1 MNNDRPVNNQRRI
14 LDLYHYYR
22 GEKRLTSHCDTLLY
36 SSFLAMTTKI
46 TLRIIREGKV
56 FFHFENL
63 GKNVKDFAQI

>member
-14 LDLYHYYR
+14 QIYTIIIAVKKDSLPIV
-22 GEKRLTSHCDTLLY
+22 TLLY

-63 GKNVKDFAQI
+63 EKNVKDFAQI